1 MTKTRK
7 LRNKSK
13 KHKKRTYTKKH
24 YQSGDGMVTSVWGPP
39 LWHYL
44 AHDEFQLSCKTN

>member
-7 LRNKSK
+7 LRKKSK
-13 KHKKRTYTKKH
+13 KHKKKIYTKKH

-39 LWHYL
+39 LVALSSY
-44 AHDEFQLSCKTN
+44 DEFLIIL